1 MKKLKL
7 AEGWADETSNAKPG
21 TTTPSAKPSATQST
35 QPAVDFPSTISDP
48 LDIANVKAR
57 AMKLAPDIESAGDP
71 YIIAL
76 LVACIDNP
84 WLLSIITTNPGTV
97 QAGVGVVA
105 TAGSIILW
113 KLGKKALRK
122 MMGSKNQAINVPTA
136 EIDTV
141 FNAKWMGSRWKKTAL
156 FNLDMKY
163 LIKGL
168 RAKGSLTEDQYNILL
183 GELKSGTLKFNI
195 FKNPTELRKAVKDFA
210 IYCMLNGKIRYNEF
224 KSLAHHKFTPEEE
237 MKLVQAKYKLANK
250 LQLNLDVDKE
260 EQRIID
266 AAKAKKAAAEAEA
279 AAAAAAAR
287 KSKIRGGRRF

>member
-210 IYCMLNGKIRYNEF
+210 IYCMVNGKIRYNEF
-224 KSLAHHKFTPEEE
+224 KQLAHHKFTPEEE
-237 MKLVQAKYKLANK
+237 MKLVQAKMQLANK
-250 LQLNLDVDKE
+250 LKLNLDVSTE
-260 EQRIID
+260 EKRIL
-266 AAKAKKAAAEAEA
+266 AAIEAEKAAAKTA
-279 AAAAAAAR
+279 ANMKYKKR
-287 KSKIRGGRRF
+287 RGGRRF

>member
-7 AEGWADETSNAKPG
+7 TELYVVQTSNAKPG
-21 TTTPSAKPSATQST
+21 ATTPAAKPSA
-35 QPAVDFPSTISDP
+35 ISAD
-48 LDIANVKAR
+48 D
-57 AMKLAPDIESAGDP
+57 AMKKITSTNLTGFKALDQTPPPDIESAGDP

-76 LVACIDNP
+76 LAACITNP

-97 QAGVGVVA
+97 QAGVGAVA
-105 TAGSIILW
+105 TVGSIILW

-136 EIDTV
+136 VIDTV
-141 FNAKWMGSRWKKTAL
+141 FNAKWMVSRWKKTAL

-183 GELKSGTLKFNI
+183 GELKSGSLKFNI

-210 IYCMLNGKIRYNEF
+210 IYCMLNGKIRYSEF

-266 AAKAKKAAAEAEA
+266 AAKAKKAAAEAESK
-279 AAAAAAAR
+279 AAAAAAR
-287 KSKIRGGRRF
+287 KISKFKGGRRF